1 MPDLAADSVNQS
13 VVDYADVADL
23 YELCACRKEQTM
35 RVCRSHEKLRLHRDS
50 WMDIADQHCRNE
62 AFYRGLLEQ
71 IASHLGPE
79 VFVSDD
85 GSVQDSPLML
95 KIPELVAVLVTRSTE
110 NWRTMG

>member
-79 VFVSDD
+79 VFVRDD

-95 KIPELVAVLVTRSTE
+95 KIPELVAALVTRSTD